1 MQISK
6 ELKTIV
12 TAKNQKKTL
21 TLAIYNYTL
30 IQELRNKWKPIKGFR
45 LDETI

>member
-12 TAKNQKKTL
+12 MAKNQKKDL
-21 TLAIYNYTL
+21 SLAIHNYML
-30 IQELRNKWKPIKGFR
+30 VQELRNKWKPIKGFR

>member
-21 TLAIYNYTL
+21 TLAIYNYIL
-30 IQELRNKWKPIKGFR
+30 IQELRNEWKPVRGFR